1 MRWRDA
7 LVTCVLILAGG
18 AAAAWGAKGHRLVAE
33 LAQERLDAKTAEE
46 VSRLLRLEGYQSL
59 ADVSTWADEIKD
71 RRTARWHFVNFEPG
85 SCKYD
90 AGKHCRGGECAVGAV
105 VDQLAILGSHRPD
118 AERLQALKFVVHLV
132 ADLHQPLHAGF
143 AHDKGGNEFQV
154 RWAGRGT
161 NLHAVWDS
169 GIFETF
175 PGGVSEMRQT
185 IKGSSGGEPRQ
196 LGGPRD
202 WAEASCRIAQ
212 RDDMYPKDRTPV
224 ISYQRWAEGVAVQQL
239 DRASWALAGALKM
252 AMSSR

>member
-7 LVTCVLILAGG
+7 LVAGVLLVIAG

-33 LAQERLDAKTAEE
+33 FAQERLDAKTAEA
-46 VSRLLRLEGYQSL
+46 VSRLLRLEGYDSL

-85 SCKYD
+85 SCKYN
-90 AGKHCRGGECAVGAV
+90 AGKHCRGGECAVSAV
-105 VDQLAILGSHRPD
+105 EDQLAILASHRPD

-143 AHDKGGNEFQV
+143 AQDKGGNQFQV

-161 NLHAVWDS
+161 NLHTVWDS

-175 PGGVSEMRQT
+175 PGGVSAMRQA
-185 IKGSSGGEPRQ
+185 IKRSPGGEVRQ

-212 RDDMYPKDRTPV
+212 RVDMYPEDRAPV
-224 ISYQRWAEGVAVQQL
+224 ISYQRWAEGVVVQQL
-239 DRASWALAGALKM
+239 DRAGWALAGSLQAALR
-252 AMSSR
+252 SR